1 MLITDKDGNAGWED
15 KLCWAEQKEV
25 EFLPETVMEGA
36 DGEFMSTAPLAADLI
51 DGGTYT
57 VNYNGVDYVCDAK
70 YLSEGEGGYYALGD
84 LGTAG
89 LPGAEVT
96 GEPFVVMV
104 APSDLVETSGMSM
117 MALALD
123 GAETVTLSIRGIAEQ
138 VKKIDAKYAPGYVF
152 GEFSYKDK
160 VFLKETTVSGIS
172 YMGVSIMFDAAL
184 IPNQMYTV
192 TCNGT
197 AYTVTAEKDQTWISA
212 FSLKPTNEDGEVVCQ
227 IVIQYDTPKRGA
239 ILPGDSGDE
248 SCTLSIVGS
257 GVETVKVPG
266 KLMEDAA
273 LPLVVT
279 VVMDNLTAESVSHT
293 YDEIEDAHRKGRALF
308 CLLTTGK
315 ASSSEYLLTLHTY
328 DFTDSSFTF
337 RATSWAYDKLSYS
350 KDFEVIIDK
359 YEGTTIRKVESGVSS
374 LRVHADGGLRL
385 TSATGKV
392 FKLIVSDDGTLTAT
406 AL

>member
-1 MLITDKDGNAGWED
+1 MLVTDAEGKAGWED
-15 KLCWAEQKEV
+15 KLCWAEEAEV
-25 EFLPETVMEGA
+25 EFLPETVLEGA
-36 DGEFMSTAPLAADLI
+36 DGQFMSTAPLVADLTN
-51 DGGTYT
+51 GNTYT
-57 VNYNGVDYVCDAK
+57 VNYNGTNYLCTAK
-70 YLSEGEGGYYALGD
+70 YLSEGAGGYYCLGD

-89 LPGAEVT
+89 LPGEATT

-104 APSDLVETSGMSM
+104 APSDMVGPSDMSM
-117 MALALD
+117 MLIALD

-152 GEFSYKDK
+152 GEFPYKDK

-184 IPNQMYTV
+184 IPNQVYTV

-197 AYTVTAEKDQTWISA
+197 AYTVIAEKDQTFVSA
-212 FSLKPTNEDGEVVCQ
+212 FSLKPTNEDGDVVCQ
-227 IVIQYDTPKRGA
+227 IVIQNDTPKKGA

-279 VVMDNLTAESVSHT
+279 VVMDNLTVESVSHT
-293 YDEIEDAHRKGRALF
+293 YDEIEATHRKGRALF
-308 CLLTTGK
+308 CLLTTEK
-315 ASSSEYLLTLHTY
+315 TSSSDYLLTLHTY

-337 RATSWAYDKLSYS
+337 RATSWAYDKFSYP

-359 YEGTTIRKVESGVSS
+359 YDGTTIRKVESAVSS
-374 LRVHADGGLRL
+374 LLVHADGGLRL

-392 FKLIVSDDGTLTAT
+392 FKLTVSDDGILTAT